1 MSAAESD
8 LILNNFEKAIENHK
22 NNMRNT
28 FNKLKE
34 MEKRE
39 KETNGES
46 TSNFIYGNR
55 RDEYLKYFNDEK
67 EEKEREA
74 EELRQLGQY
83 LNDVSLE
90 EGTNN
95 SHLNKHSQDEAKNIA
110 EELNNVTKKI
120 NELNDSLTQMK

>member
-8 LILNNFEKAIENHK
+8 LILINLEKAIENHK

-39 KETNGES
+39 KETNGET
-46 TSNFIYGNR
+46 TSKFIYENSLGDYSN
-55 RDEYLKYFNDEK
+55 YFNDK
-67 EEKEREA
+67 KKEKEREA
-74 EELRQLGQY
+74 EQLRELGKY

-90 EGTNN
+90 EGENK
-95 SHLNKHSQDEAKNIA
+95 SYLNKHSQDEARKIA
-110 EELNNVTKKI
+110 GELENVNAEIK
-120 NELNDSLTQMK
+120 ELNDSLTQMK